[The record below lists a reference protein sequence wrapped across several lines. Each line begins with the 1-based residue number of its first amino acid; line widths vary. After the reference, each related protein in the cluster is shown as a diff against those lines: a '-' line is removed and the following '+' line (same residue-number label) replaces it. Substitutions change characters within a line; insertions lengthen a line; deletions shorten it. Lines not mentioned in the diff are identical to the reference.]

1 MTSTVVILGSPRKG
15 NSEAI
20 AEAIANEAKAKG
32 NEIKIFSYLFYFI
45 VTIFFLTTIKN
56 FITSFYRFH

>member
-20 AEAIANEAKAKG
+20 AMAIANEA
-32 NEIKIFSYLFYFI
+32 NET
-45 VTIFFLTTIKN
+45 VTRRSRLGLQLLYAGVALDRK
-56 FITSFYRFH
+56 SVV